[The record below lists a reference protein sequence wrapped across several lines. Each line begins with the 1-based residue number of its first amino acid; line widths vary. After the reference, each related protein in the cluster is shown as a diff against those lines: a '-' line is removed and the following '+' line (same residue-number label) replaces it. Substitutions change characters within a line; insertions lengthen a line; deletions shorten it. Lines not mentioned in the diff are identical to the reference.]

1 MNQSKYK
8 LFTIHN
14 IIFNFISLIFA
25 LYLKT
30 WKMSE
35 KPTFRQNRGRPNKYQ
50 FPQIKGD
57 FVTIGFTDK
66 ANLVAIRMSAYSY
79 SKRKNLSYRTW
90 VDGSNIVIEAL

>member
-1 MNQSKYK
+1 M
-8 LFTIHN
+8 
-14 IIFNFISLIFA
+14 
-25 LYLKT
+25 YLKT
-30 WKMSE
+30 SKMSE

-79 SKRKNLSYRTW
+79 SKRKGLNYRTW